1 MPQRYVYLQNT
12 IISFEQIQSNL
23 DLVILN
29 LVKACDLVTIFQRP
43 FFNLRQKLFDLVTL
57 CDLETVF
64 EETKSV
70 TKSRLHCMLIFGE
83 KSRQCL
89 FLYSL
94 LET

>member
-43 FFNLRQKLFDLVTL
+43 FFNLLHKSFDLVTL
-57 CDLETVF
+57 CKLVTIFV
-64 EETKSV
+64 ETKSV
-70 TKSRLHCMLIFGE
+70 TKSRVHCIYKF
-83 KSRQCL
+83 
-89 FLYSL
+89 
-94 LET
+94 